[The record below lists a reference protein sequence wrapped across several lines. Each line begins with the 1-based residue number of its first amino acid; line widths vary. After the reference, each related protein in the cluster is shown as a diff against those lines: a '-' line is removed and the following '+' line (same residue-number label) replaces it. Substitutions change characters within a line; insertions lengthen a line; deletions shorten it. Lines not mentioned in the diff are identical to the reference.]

1 MGSGGHQ
8 SLETDLIAH
17 RLPIFICG
25 AVGSLRTPPMTTLS
39 ALSPDLLTNEEA
51 AALLGIKPNT
61 LEIWRTKGKGPEFV
75 KLGHTK
81 SAPIRY
87 LRAKIFEWLER
98 QSFSSTSAYAPNA
111 KQAV

>member
-1 MGSGGHQ
+1 
-8 SLETDLIAH
+8 
-17 RLPIFICG
+17 
-25 AVGSLRTPPMTTLS
+25 MTTIS

-87 LRAKIFEWLER
+87 LRTKIFEWLER
-98 QSFSSTSAYAPNA
+98 QSFASTSAYAPNA

>member
-1 MGSGGHQ
+1 
-8 SLETDLIAH
+8 
-17 RLPIFICG
+17 
-25 AVGSLRTPPMTTLS
+25 MTTLS
-39 ALSPDLLTNEEA
+39 ALSDDLLTNEEA

-75 KLGHTK
+75 KLGQTK

-87 LRAKIFEWLER
+87 LRTKIFEFIEA
-98 QSFSSTSAYAPNA
+98 QSFRSTSAYAPNA

>member
-1 MGSGGHQ
+1 
-8 SLETDLIAH
+8 
-17 RLPIFICG
+17 
-25 AVGSLRTPPMTTLS
+25 MTTIS

-61 LEIWRTKGKGPEFV
+61 LEIWRTKGKGPEFI
-75 KLGHTK
+75 KMGPNK
-81 SAPIRY
+81 QDPIRY

-98 QSFSSTSAYAPNA
+98 QSFRSTSAYAPNA

>member
-1 MGSGGHQ
+1 MS
-8 SLETDLIAH
+8 TI
-17 RLPIFICG
+17 
-25 AVGSLRTPPMTTLS
+25 S
-39 ALSPDLLTNEEA
+39 ALNPDLLTNEEA

-75 KLGHTK
+75 KLGQTK

-87 LRAKIFEWLER
+87 LRTKIFEFIEA
-98 QSFSSTSAYAPNA
+98 QSFTSTSAYAPNA

>member
-1 MGSGGHQ
+1 MIQ
-8 SLETDLIAH
+8 
-17 RLPIFICG
+17 
-25 AVGSLRTPPMTTLS
+25 
-39 ALSPDLLTNEEA
+39 TNEEA

-87 LRAKIFEWLER
+87 QRPRIFEWLER
-98 QSFSSTSAYAPNA
+98 QSFSSTSAYSPTA
-111 KQAV
+111 KQAI

>member
-1 MGSGGHQ
+1 MS
-8 SLETDLIAH
+8 TI
-17 RLPIFICG
+17 
-25 AVGSLRTPPMTTLS
+25 S
-39 ALSPDLLTNEEA
+39 ALNPDLLSNEEA

-87 LRAKIFEWLER
+87 LRTKIFVFIEAR
-98 QSFSSTSAYAPNA
+98 SFTSTSAYAPNA

>member
-1 MGSGGHQ
+1 
-8 SLETDLIAH
+8 
-17 RLPIFICG
+17 
-25 AVGSLRTPPMTTLS
+25 MTTLS

-75 KLGHTK
+75 KLGRTK

-87 LRAKIFEWLER
+87 WR
-98 QSFSSTSAYAPNA
+98 QRCAACSGARQAIDGREFSGLS
-111 KQAV
+111 